1 MGKVFKEKRNFF
13 MMTYVLGAICLLILV
28 WYVLIIRKHKFT
40 TKSISRIGITVAI
53 AFVLHLIVV
62 FRLPQGGTVNL
73 FCFLPIMLLSVM
85 FGKEE
90 GLTAGLIFGVLELI
104 NDPFVINPVQF
115 LLDYSLSTM
124 PFGLTCIFGTDKK
137 YKMIIG
143 AILAVALNLLSH
155 TVSGAV
161 FFGEYAPAGMNVW
174 LYSIVYN
181 LSTAGIDG
189 LMNIIALA
197 IFPMGV
203 IKKISRQK

>member
-1 MGKVFKEKRNFF
+1 

-62 FRLPQGGTVNL
+62 FRLPQGGTINL
-73 FCFLPIMLLSVM
+73 FSFLPIMLLSVM

-90 GLTAGLIFGVLELI
+90 GLTAGLIFGALELI

-137 YKMIIG
+137 YKMILG
-143 AILAVALNLLSH
+143 AILAVVLNLLSH

-161 FFGEYAPAGMNVW
+161 FFGQYAPSGMNVW
-174 LYSIVYN
+174 LYSVVYN
-181 LSTAGIDG
+181 VSTAGIDG